1 MLQTLRAYVELT
13 KPRILELLLVT
24 TIPVMVFAADG
35 LPDLGLM
42 AAVLIGGALSAGS
55 AGVFNMYIERE
66 SDALMERTAQRPLVT
81 GIVSPR
87 AGLTFAWALAAG
99 SVVWM
104 LTLVGPLPAALSTAG
119 LVLYVAFY
127 TVLLKRRTEQNVVW
141 GGVAG
146 CVPVLVGW
154 SAVRGGI
161 EWPAVVLFLVVF
173 FWTPAHYWPLSIR
186 YRDDYRRAGVPMLG
200 ATRPPGLCRRQG
212 DRVRRGDG
220 RVLAG
225 TPVRRRGQWTVR
237 GDGTRRGRGFPHLCV
252 PHARARP
259 ARCGAAPHARLPR
272 VDRLSRGAVPGG
284 GHRSALDAMTR

>member
-1 MLQTLRAYVELT
+1 MLQTLRAYLELT

-55 AGVFNMYIERE
+55 AGAFNMYIERE

-87 AGLTFAWALAAG
+87 AGLTFAWVLGAG

-200 ATRPPGLCRRQG
+200 ATRAPAYVAVRVIGFAVVTVVCSLALPLVAEVSGPYVVTALAAGAGFLFSAYRM
-212 DRVRRGDG
+212 RVRD
-220 RVLAG
+220 
-225 TPVRRRGQWTVR
+225 RRGAELRPMLVFR
-237 GDGTRRGRGFPHLCV
+237 ASIVYLAVLFLAVGIDPLLTR
-252 PHARARP
+252 
-259 ARCGAAPHARLPR
+259 
-272 VDRLSRGAVPGG
+272 
-284 GHRSALDAMTR
+284 